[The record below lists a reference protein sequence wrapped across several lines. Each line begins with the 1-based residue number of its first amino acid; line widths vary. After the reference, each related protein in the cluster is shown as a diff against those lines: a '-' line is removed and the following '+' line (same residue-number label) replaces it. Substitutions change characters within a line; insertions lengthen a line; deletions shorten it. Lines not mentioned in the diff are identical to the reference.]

1 MKKGTLYIYLSTLL
15 AVLAISIFVVVD
27 FFNRGSITFT
37 NFGLPEGPTVTIDDP
52 YIGSTNPDARIVLY
66 SNFTCTNCERFQ
78 ATAMNILPDYNATL
92 IFKALPNDTLHPE
105 STASVKASYCANE
118 QGRFFDY
125 GQALFEAGRDNF
137 NAELYREL
145 AEQLGLNTNSFE
157 RCLNSNEMDEVIS
170 ASVEDA
176 ERIGVNA
183 PPTLYIGDTRF
194 AAGRVSEQDLRDYL
208 DQLNELDL

>member
-1 MKKGTLYIYLSTLL
+1 MTTFLALL
-15 AVLAISIFVVVD
+15 VISIFIVVD

-37 NFGLPEGPTVTIDDP
+37 NFGLPEGPTVTLDDP
-52 YIGSTNPDARIVLY
+52 YIGSNNPDARMVLY

-78 ATAMNILPDYNATL
+78 ATTMNILSDYNATL
-92 IFKALPNDTLHPE
+92 IFKALPNDSIHQE
-105 STASVKASYCANE
+105 STTSVKAAYCANE
-118 QGRFFDY
+118 QGQFFQY
-125 GQALFEAGRDNF
+125 ANALFEAGRDNF
-137 NAELYREL
+137 NTDLY
-145 AEQLGLNTNSFE
+145 ANIADQLDLNANSFE
-157 RCLNSNEMDEVIS
+157 RCLNSDEMDEVIA

-208 DQLNELDL
+208 DQLNQLEL